1 MKKHL
6 MNYIQSIDARIR
18 TGRQQL
24 SQNEMEL
31 NNSHLVGGSV
41 SAIGSKVFNVIS
53 IASVFLVIAL
63 MVNQPLRAELTKS
76 LVGDDAASTELSEQ
90 EAQPEMKK
98 VSLAAPSLTPQ
109 SQNAFKTNNVFDSAN
124 NNVFSPNDVVEPG
137 APMPIEVIKAPV
149 PSIAPLANRIS
160 DSQIDPQAFDSK
172 LLEQAADQRRVAD
185 FMANKYRTD
194 PARVRQYIAHTMQ
207 VAKEVNLD
215 PVLLIAVMAI
225 ESNFNPNAQ
234 SGAGAQGLM
243 QVMTKVHLNKYAP
256 YGGAAAA
263 FKPEANIRVGAYI
276 LKYYIAQAGSL
287 TGGLRY
293 YVGGPAVSA
302 DGGYVGKVL
311 RERDLLIGFL
321 QKGDGSTTAAVKSK
335 SATDADI

>member
-1 MKKHL
+1 MNKHL

-18 TGRQQL
+18 TRRQL
-24 SQNEMEL
+24 LAQNAMGL
-31 NNSHLVGGSV
+31 GNAHSV
-41 SAIGSKVFNVIS
+41 RAMGFKVLNVIS
-53 IASVFLVIAL
+53 VASIFLVITL
-63 MVNQPLRAELTKS
+63 MVHQPLRAELTKS
-76 LVGDDAASTELSEQ
+76 LTGEETIGAELVAQQ
-90 EAQPEMKK
+90 EPHQEKPVMKK
-98 VSLAAPSLTPQ
+98 MTLAVPKPVNVFEA
-109 SQNAFKTNNVFDSAN
+109 NNVFASAN
-124 NNVFSPNDVVEPG
+124 NNVFLSTDPIEPG
-137 APMPIEVIKAPV
+137 TPATEVLRAPV

-160 DSQIDPQAFDSK
+160 ANQIDPQAIDSK
-172 LLEQAADQRRVAD
+172 LLERASDQRRVAD
-185 FMANKYRTD
+185 FMAGKYKAD
-194 PARVRQYIAHTMQ
+194 ANRVYQYISHTME

-215 PVLLIAVMAI
+215 PVLLIAVMAV

-256 YGGAAAA
+256 YGGPAAA

-311 RERDLLIGFL
+311 RERDLLIGML
-321 QKGDGSTTAAVKSK
+321 QKGDGSTTASTGKSE
-335 SATDADI
+335 TDI

>member
-1 MKKHL
+1 
-6 MNYIQSIDARIR
+6 
-18 TGRQQL
+18 
-24 SQNEMEL
+24 MEL
-31 NNSHLVGGSV
+31 NNSHPV
-41 SAIGSKVFNVIS
+41 SALSLKVFNVLTV
-53 IASVFLVIAL
+53 ASVFVVIAL
-63 MVNQPLRAELTKS
+63 MVNPPLRAELTKS
-76 LVGDDAASTELSEQ
+76 LTGDDAAQAELAAQ
-90 EAQPEMKK
+90 EEIQPEMKK
-98 VSLAAPSLTPQ
+98 VALVNSSQAPQ
-109 SQNAFKTNNVFDSAN
+109 SQNVFQTNNVFATSGMPSG
-124 NNVFSPNDVVEPG
+124 NVFVPSAPIEAG
-137 APMPIEVIKAPV
+137 TPMPIEVIKAPV

-160 DSQIDPQAFDSK
+160 DSQIDPQAFDTK
-172 LLEQAADQRRVAD
+172 LLDSASDQRRVAE

-194 PARVRQYIAHTMQ
+194 ANRVRQYIAHTMQ

-311 RERDLLIGFL
+311 RERDLLIVFL
-321 QKGDGSTTAAVKSK
+321 KQGDGSTTAARGKSD
-335 SATDADI
+335 TDADI

>member
-18 TGRQQL
+18 TRRQL
-24 SQNEMEL
+24 LAQNTMEL
-31 NNSHLVGGSV
+31 KNSHPV
-41 SAIGSKVFNVIS
+41 SALSFKVFNVLTVT
-53 IASVFLVIAL
+53 AVFLVIAL
-63 MVNQPLRAELTKS
+63 MVNPPLRAELTKS
-76 LVGDDAASTELSEQ
+76 LTGDDAAQTELA
-90 EAQPEMKK
+90 AQDDQPQMQK
-98 VSLAAPSLTPQ
+98 VSLDASVQASSAFLLNAPIEAGT
-109 SQNAFKTNNVFDSAN
+109 
-124 NNVFSPNDVVEPG
+124 
-137 APMPIEVIKAPV
+137 PMPIEVIKAPV
-149 PSIAPLANRIS
+149 PSIAPLANRIA
-160 DSQIDPQAFDSK
+160 DSQIDPQAFDTK
-172 LLEQAADQRRVAD
+172 LLERVSDQQRVAE

-194 PARVRQYIAHTMQ
+194 AKRVRQYIEHTMQ

-243 QVMTKVHLNKYAP
+243 QVMTRVHLNKYVP

-276 LKYYIAQAGSL
+276 LRYYIAQAGSL
-287 TGGLRY
+287 SGGLRY
-293 YVGGPAVSA
+293 YVGGPAISA

-311 RERDLLIGFL
+311 RERELLIGFL
-321 QKGDGSTTAAVKSK
+321 QKGDGSTTAATGK
-335 SATDADI
+335 TDLGVDI